1 MPFLLF
7 GVKWENDG
15 LREIL
20 TRFFLSPA
28 FWLEALPSG
37 ESMVRQL
44 DFVFFI
50 SDKITYNVYK
60 LEILFRHLTQ
70 RGKTMV
76 RRGISL
82 AFLSAQLSVHMRFR
96 RRNRFF
102 CYLAQ
107 HGKTMVRGGI

>member
-1 MPFLLF
+1 
-7 GVKWENDG
+7 
-15 LREIL
+15 
-20 TRFFLSPA
+20 
-28 FWLEALPSG
+28 
-37 ESMVRQL
+37 MVRQSEFGFL
-44 DFVFFI
+44 V
-50 SDKITYNVYK
+50 SDKITYNVFK
-60 LEILFRHLTQ
+60 FEILFRHLTQ